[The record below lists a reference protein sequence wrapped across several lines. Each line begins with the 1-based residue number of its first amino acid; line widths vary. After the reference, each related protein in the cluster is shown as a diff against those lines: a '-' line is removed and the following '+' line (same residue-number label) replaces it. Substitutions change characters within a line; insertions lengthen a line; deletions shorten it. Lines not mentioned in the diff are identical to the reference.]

1 MKREAEPVARPTIKI
16 RPYEDADEAQVV
28 SLWATVF
35 PGDPGRNEPA
45 ALIER
50 KRRVQRDLFLVG
62 EAEGHVVCAVM
73 GGYDGFR
80 GWVYHLAVAP
90 AHRRKGLGSA
100 LMAAVEDR
108 LRALGCPKINLQ
120 VRASNAEVVS
130 FYRSLGYE
138 VEERVSMGKTL
149 A

>member
-1 MKREAEPVARPTIKI
+1 MTRIRI
-16 RPYEDADEAQVV
+16 RPYDDADEAQVV
-28 SLWATVF
+28 SLWSTVF
-35 PGDPGRNEPA
+35 SHDPGRNEPA
-45 ALIER
+45 ALIAR
-50 KRRVQRDLFLVG
+50 KLRVQRDLFLVG
-62 EAEGHVVCAVM
+62 ELEGRVVCAVM

-90 AHRRKGLGSA
+90 AHRREGLGTA
-100 LMAAVEDR
+100 IMAAVEDR

-120 VRASNAEVVS
+120 VRAANAEVVS

-138 VEERVSMGKTL
+138 AEERVSMGKTL

>member
-1 MKREAEPVARPTIKI
+1 VTRPPIKI
-16 RPYEDADEAQVV
+16 RPYEDEDEAQVV
-28 SLWATVF
+28 ALWATVF

-62 EAEGHVVCAVM
+62 EMEDRVVCAVM

-90 AHRRKGLGSA
+90 AHRRKGLGA
-100 LMAAVEDR
+100 TMMAAVEER
-108 LRALGCPKINLQ
+108 LRALGCPKVNLQ
-120 VRASNAEVVS
+120 VRATNTEVVS
-130 FYRSLGYE
+130 FYRSLGYQA
-138 VEERVSMGKTL
+138 EERVSMGKVLT
-149 A
+149 